1 MHGCILFH
9 LIEETL
15 SFWKGIA
22 DVGLMGEVVSN
33 IRTELLEMLRGVQLR
48 SDQANLQ
55 DVGEPVGLIML
66 STPSI

>member
-1 MHGCILFH
+1 MRDCILD
-9 LIEETL
+9 LLEETL

-48 SDQANLQ
+48 SDQASLQ
-55 DVGEPVGLIML
+55 DVGEPVGLLIL
-66 STPSI
+66 STQSI